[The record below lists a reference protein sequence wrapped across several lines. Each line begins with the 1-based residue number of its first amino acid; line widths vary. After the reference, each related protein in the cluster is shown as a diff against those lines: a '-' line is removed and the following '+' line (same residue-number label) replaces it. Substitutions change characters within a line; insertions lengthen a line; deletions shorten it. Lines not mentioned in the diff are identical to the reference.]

1 VTGRTALGSKA
12 APLPGQIEEAHQRSA
27 EKGKTAMATK
37 RKAKKKQSKTATKTK
52 GKARLTAARRKKT
65 RPKVRRGQIGVSEMA
80 TTVQYNVKGLGAG
93 SAGQSGDLEGISEIA
108 GAGSESV
115 EELLEE
121 GNAFEAEVLEGI
133 ERAADVP
140 RREVR
145 AREVPEDDVP
155 EEYLDRDK
163 D

>member
-1 VTGRTALGSKA
+1 
-12 APLPGQIEEAHQRSA
+12 
-27 EKGKTAMATK
+27 MAKK
-37 RKAKKKQSKTATKTK
+37 RKTKKSQPKSSKKAKREAK
-52 GKARLTAARRKKT
+52 LTAARRKKA
-65 RPKVRRGQIGVSEMA
+65 RPKVRRGQISASEKA
-80 TTVQYNVKGLGAG
+80 TTVLYNAKGLGAG

-108 GAGSESV
+108 GAGAESI

-121 GNAFEAEVLEGI
+121 GNAFEAEVLEGV

-145 AREVPEDDVP
+145 TREVPEDDVR
-155 EEYLDRDK
+155 EEYLDRDR